1 MKSRVF
7 SFLQYGYT
15 ISTKHMITF
24 DEFKKVELRVAKIE
38 AAERVEGSEKL
49 IKLQLD
55 LSISSSAPE
64 EQASMEG
71 EEHAPAAEPVRE
83 KRQIV
88 AGIGKRY
95 APEELIGKQI
105 VIVANLAPRALMG
118 IESHG
123 MLLAASDENGLA
135 LVAPDRDVTP
145 GAQVG

>member
-1 MKSRVF
+1 
-7 SFLQYGYT
+7 
-15 ISTKHMITF
+15 MITF
-24 DEFKKVELRVAKIE
+24 DEFKKTELRVATIE

-55 LSISSSAPE
+55 LGVSSSVAEAQAPAEGE
-64 EQASMEG
+64 EQAP
-71 EEHAPAAEPVRE
+71 APEPVRE

-95 APEELIGKQI
+95 TPEELIGKQI

-123 MLLAASDENGLA
+123 MLLAASDEAGPVL
-135 LVAPDRDVTP
+135 LTP
-145 GAQVG
+145 MQAVESGVQVG

>member
-1 MKSRVF
+1 
-7 SFLQYGYT
+7 
-15 ISTKHMITF
+15 MITF
-24 DEFKKVELRVAKIE
+24 DEFKKTELRVATIE

-55 LSISSSAPE
+55 LGVSSSVPEAQIPTEGE
-64 EQASMEG
+64 EQAP
-71 EEHAPAAEPVRE
+71 APEPVRE

-123 MLLAASDENGLA
+123 MLLAASDEAGPILLTTMQA
-135 LVAPDRDVTP
+135 VES

>member
-1 MKSRVF
+1 
-7 SFLQYGYT
+7 
-15 ISTKHMITF
+15 MITF
-24 DEFKKVELRVAKIE
+24 DEFKKTELRVATIT

-55 LSISSSAPE
+55 LGVSASVAE
-64 EQASMEG
+64 EKAPVEG
-71 EEHAPAAEPVRE
+71 EEQISVSEPVRE
-83 KRQIV
+83 TRQIV

-105 VIVANLAPRALMG
+105 IIVANLAPRALMG

-123 MLLAASDENGLA
+123 MLLAASSEEGPILLMPEKA
-135 LVAPDRDVTP
+135 APS

>member
-1 MKSRVF
+1 
-7 SFLQYGYT
+7 
-15 ISTKHMITF
+15 MITF
-24 DEFKKVELRVAKIE
+24 DEFKKAELRVATIE
-38 AAERVEGSEKL
+38 VAERVEGSEKL

-55 LSISSSAPE
+55 LGVVFPAPAAQALVEGE
-64 EQASMEG
+64 EQAPMPETM
-71 EEHAPAAEPVRE
+71 RE

-95 APEELIGKQI
+95 APEELVGRQI

-123 MLLAASDENGLA
+123 MLLAASDEDGLA
-135 LVAPDRDVTP
+135 LVAPDRDVAP

>member
-1 MKSRVF
+1 
-7 SFLQYGYT
+7 
-15 ISTKHMITF
+15 MITF
-24 DEFKKVELRVAKIE
+24 DEFKKTELKVATIE

-49 IKLQLD
+49 IKLQLGLGSIQEAPSINAED
-55 LSISSSAPE
+55 LPESTPDVPAEAPK
-64 EQASMEG
+64 
-71 EEHAPAAEPVRE
+71 RE
-83 KRQIV
+83 TRQIV

-123 MLLAASDENGLA
+123 MLLAASDEAGPVL
-135 LVAPDRDVTP
+135 LTPMQEVTS

>member
-1 MKSRVF
+1 
-7 SFLQYGYT
+7 
-15 ISTKHMITF
+15 MITF
-24 DEFKKVELRVAKIE
+24 DEFKKAELRVATIK

-55 LSISSSAPE
+55 LGVVSPAPAV
-64 EQASMEG
+64 QTPVEG
-71 EEHAPAAEPVRE
+71 EEQISAPEPVRE

-95 APEELIGKQI
+95 TPEELIGKQI

-123 MLLAASDENGLA
+123 MLLAASDDDGLA
-135 LVAPDRDVTP
+135 LVAPDRDVAP

>member
-1 MKSRVF
+1 
-7 SFLQYGYT
+7 
-15 ISTKHMITF
+15 MITF
-24 DEFKKVELRVAKIE
+24 DEFKKAELRVATIE

-55 LSISSSAPE
+55 LGVISSVPAVQTPAEDE
-64 EQASMEG
+64 EQIP
-71 EEHAPAAEPVRE
+71 APEPVRE

-95 APEELIGKQI
+95 APEELVGRQI

-123 MLLAASDENGLA
+123 MLLAASDGEGLA
-135 LVAPDRDVTP
+135 LVAPDRDVLP

>member
-1 MKSRVF
+1 
-7 SFLQYGYT
+7 
-15 ISTKHMITF
+15 MITF
-24 DEFKKVELRVAKIE
+24 DEFKKAELKVATIE

-55 LSISSSAPE
+55 LGVVSSAPAV
-64 EQASMEG
+64 QAPAEG
-71 EEHAPAAEPVRE
+71 EEQVPAPEPVRE

-123 MLLAASDENGLA
+123 MLLAASDDDGLA
-135 LVAPDRDVTP
+135 LVTPDRNVTP

>member
-1 MKSRVF
+1 
-7 SFLQYGYT
+7 
-15 ISTKHMITF
+15 MITF
-24 DEFKKVELRVAKIE
+24 DEFKKAELRVAKIE

-55 LSISSSAPE
+55 LGADPSTSSG
-64 EQASMEG
+64 Q
-71 EEHAPAAEPVRE
+71 E

-95 APEELIGKQI
+95 TPEELVGKQI
-105 VIVANLAPRALMG
+105 IIVANLAPRALMG

-123 MLLAASDENGLA
+123 MLLAASSDEGPIL
-135 LVAPDRDVTP
+135 LMPEKEAPA

>member
-1 MKSRVF
+1 
-7 SFLQYGYT
+7 
-15 ISTKHMITF
+15 MITF
-24 DEFKKVELRVAKIE
+24 DEFKKTELRVATIE

-55 LSISSSAPE
+55 LGISTSASAVEVPVEGE
-64 EQASMEG
+64 EQA
-71 EEHAPAAEPVRE
+71 PIPEPVRE

-95 APEELIGKQI
+95 TPEELIGKQI

-123 MLLAASDENGLA
+123 MLLAASDNAGPVL
-135 LVAPDRDVTP
+135 LTP
-145 GAQVG
+145 MQSVESGAQVG

>member
-1 MKSRVF
+1 
-7 SFLQYGYT
+7 
-15 ISTKHMITF
+15 MITF
-24 DEFKKVELRVAKIE
+24 DEFKKTELRVATIE

-55 LSISSSAPE
+55 LGVSSSVPAVQAPV
-64 EQASMEG
+64 EG
-71 EEHAPAAEPVRE
+71 EEQEQVPVAEPVRE

-105 VIVANLAPRALMG
+105 IIVANLAPRALMG

-123 MLLAASDENGLA
+123 MLLAASDDAGPVL
-135 LVAPDRDVTP
+135 LTP
-145 GAQVG
+145 MQSVESGAQVG

>member
-1 MKSRVF
+1 
-7 SFLQYGYT
+7 
-15 ISTKHMITF
+15 MITF
-24 DEFKKVELRVAKIE
+24 DDFKKAELRVATIE

-55 LSISSSAPE
+55 LGVSAVAP
-64 EQASMEG
+64 AEG
-71 EEHAPAAEPVRE
+71 EGQIPAADSLTDLTSSPQESSGRE

-95 APEELIGKQI
+95 TPEELIGKQI

-123 MLLAASDENGLA
+123 MLLAASGEEGPILLMPEKQA
-135 LVAPDRDVTP
+135 SS

>member
-1 MKSRVF
+1 
-7 SFLQYGYT
+7 
-15 ISTKHMITF
+15 MITF
-24 DEFKKVELRVAKIE
+24 DDFKKVELRVAKIE

-55 LSISSSAPE
+55 LGICASMFEAQASVEGE
-64 EQASMEG
+64 EQAP
-71 EEHAPAAEPVRE
+71 APEPVRE

-95 APEELIGKQI
+95 TPEELVGRQI

-123 MLLAASDENGLA
+123 MLLAASDDDGLA
-135 LVAPDRDVTP
+135 LVAPDRDVAP

>member
-1 MKSRVF
+1 
-7 SFLQYGYT
+7 
-15 ISTKHMITF
+15 MITF
-24 DEFKKVELRVAKIE
+24 DEFKKAELRVAKIE

-55 LSISSSAPE
+55 LGVNPSASVEQTSIEGE
-64 EQASMEG
+64 EQA
-71 EEHAPAAEPVRE
+71 PVAEPVRE

-95 APEELIGKQI
+95 TPEELVGKQI

-123 MLLAASDENGLA
+123 MLLAASSDEGPIL
-135 LVAPDRDVTP
+135 LMPEKTAPA